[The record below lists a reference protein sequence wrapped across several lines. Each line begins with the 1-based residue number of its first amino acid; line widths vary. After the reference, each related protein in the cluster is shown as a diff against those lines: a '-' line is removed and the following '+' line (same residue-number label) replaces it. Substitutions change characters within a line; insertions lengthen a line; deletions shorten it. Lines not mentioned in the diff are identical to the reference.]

1 MLNEQGALDV
11 RKILTG
17 KDGQLYVTP
26 PNSSTPMFLGEVD
39 TFQVQLTFNN
49 TDHQPVGSNLV
60 FSINTG
66 YSMVLTMSEV
76 VVRDD
81 VMLDPLI
88 TALRKGFVPFY
99 DFRGK
104 LTRRIDG
111 ALQQQVWRNC
121 LPEGTVDLMN
131 VAPGSIVKRPWS
143 FRVNSTPE
151 LLDMFESA

>member
-26 PNSSTPMFLGEVD
+26 PDSSTPMFLGEVD

-88 TALRKGFVPFY
+88 KALQKGYVPFY

-121 LPEGTVDLMN
+121 LPEG
-131 VAPGSIVKRPWS
+131 SIVKRPWS